1 MVMWAKFESLKASDL
16 KGLNWKSDNPQ
27 QLSPLL
33 LAVGYPSG
41 VQIWII
47 NVTGDANEIL
57 SWKRPQV
64 KQFQLLPTP
73 TNEERDQH
81 KNSRPVVAICEGSGT
96 SNFLTFISLKSG
108 ESLRSSKFIQSVLDI
123 VVNSV
128 AIAVSFLDK
137 IIIVDP
143 FTLDTKVTISQ
154 LGTFPTAP
162 THNPISLGP
171 TWLAYTDRRLFPRYQ
186 SGGGMEMGGSLSY
199 TASMLYAAKS
209 LTKGLKGLG
218 ETVASS
224 LTGNRP
230 PCRNENVAQ
239 EPGIVT
245 IINLTDLRPGE
256 FCLSDT
262 STGNSA
268 MHAPVIAHFVAH
280 RASPVTSLS
289 FDPSGMLVVTADK
302 QGHDFNVFRIHP
314 HPLSSALG
322 SVAHLYIL
330 HRGKQKLL

>member
-1 MVMWAKFESLKASDL
+1 MVTWAKFEVLKVSDL
-16 KGLNWKSDNPQ
+16 KGLHGGQWKSDNLQRQVP
-27 QLSPLL
+27 PLL

-41 VQIWII
+41 VQIWTI
-47 NVTGDANEIL
+47 NVTGEANEIL
-57 SWKRPQV
+57 SWKRPQL

-73 TNEERDQH
+73 KNEERDHH
-81 KNSRPVVAICEGSGT
+81 KNSRPIAAICEGS
-96 SNFLTFISLKSG
+96 NYLTFFSLKTG
-108 ESLRSSKFIQSVLDI
+108 ESIKSSKFIQCVLDI
-123 VVNSV
+123 VVNPV

-143 FTLDTKVTISQ
+143 YTLDTKVTISQ
-154 LGTFPTAP
+154 LGTVPTAP
-162 THNPISLGP
+162 THNPMSLGP

-186 SGGGMEMGGSLSY
+186 SGGGMEMSGSLSY

-224 LTGNRP
+224 ITGNRP
-230 PCRNENVAQ
+230 AGRNENVAP

-245 IINLTDLRPGE
+245 IINLTELKSGE

-268 MHAPVIAHFVAH
+268 MHAPVIAHFIAH
-280 RASPVTSLS
+280 RQSPVTSLS
-289 FDPSGMLVVTADK
+289 FDPSGMLLVTADK

-314 HPLSSALG
+314 HPL
-322 SVAHLYIL
+322 
-330 HRGKQKLL
+330 R